1 MWYIL
6 RAFRLVSAISVF
18 AVLVMACGEEGPT
31 KTSRQ
36 AKDGRVYV
44 RNESEHNTS
53 LDVTITYQDRSR
65 TVRVEPGEREELSE
79 DVIEGGTQIT
89 LLMDALGSIA
99 NDPTTLKYE
108 IDGDLE
114 IVAIS
119 IAGPFIRMEYQRQ

>member
-1 MWYIL
+1 ML
-6 RAFRLVSAISVF
+6 PVRRVFSLAALVGLFVMLAIG
-18 AVLVMACGEEGPT
+18 CGSESPT
-31 KTSRQ
+31 KKARK

-65 TVRVEPGEREELSE
+65 TLRVDPGERVEMSE
-79 DVIEGGTQIT
+79 DLIEGGTQIT

-119 IAGPFIRMEYQRQ
+119 IPGPYIRMQYQRQ

>member
-1 MWYIL
+1 MWCIL
-6 RAFRLVSAISVF
+6 RAFRLISVISAF
-18 AVLVMACGEEGPT
+18 VVMAIGCGSEGPT
-31 KTSRQ
+31 KTSKQ

-44 RNESEHNTS
+44 RNESEHNVS
-53 LDVTITYQDRSR
+53 LDVTITYRDRSR
-65 TVRVEPGEREELSE
+65 TLRVEPGQREELSE
-79 DVIEGGTQIT
+79 NLIEGGTQVT

-119 IAGPFIRMEYQRQ
+119 ILGPFIRMEYQRQ

>member
-1 MWYIL
+1 MI
-6 RAFRLVSAISVF
+6 SARRTVGLASVVGLF
-18 AVLVMACGEEGPT
+18 AIMAMGCGSDGPT
-31 KTSRQ
+31 SKRE

-44 RNESEHNTS
+44 RNESEHDVS
-53 LDVTITYQDRSR
+53 LDVTITYEDRSL
-65 TVRVEPGEREELSE
+65 TLRVEPGEREELSE
-79 DVIEGGTQIT
+79 DVIEGGTQVT

-119 IAGPFIRMEYQRQ
+119 ILGPFIRMEYQRQ